1 MSQTLALRKY
11 ISSQQQA
18 SILASINQK
27 PSLPFTLS
35 SNNGSTNFDVTE
47 FTKLKKPSEEPA
59 ASCSI
64 LPGKL
69 INFDAVNKSSSYQP
83 QCVELVD
90 SKEWLRR
97 YGLKTNKLNLESI
110 LGLIGFK
117 QSKGK

>member
-47 FTKLKKPSEEPA
+47 LTKLKKPSEEPA